1 MIVFGHNN
9 FKIKTFTPRELNL
22 PPDYGL
28 KGAEIQIRQ
37 RYAHIFWI
45 PFFPIGKIWG
55 IKYEGSK
62 DLYELPDDI
71 KLKIKQRHS
80 IKTPWYSFS
89 LLILIFIG
97 VSWFMASEAI
107 REARWESDYYL
118 ELAENKMQIKYP
130 TTGDFYSFNIHDE
143 DDDYGYTPVILKVK
157 SYDDNSI
164 EFVSGYEDLLAQERY
179 EHNIDD
185 EMMNAYNYI
194 YSPFKIKKEDL
205 LKMLNTEY
213 SKYSFTSD
221 ANKVE
226 VPEFYNRKF
235 SFNKIERQKLE
246 IEE

>member
-1 MIVFGHNN
+1 
-9 FKIKTFTPRELNL
+9 
-22 PPDYGL
+22 
-28 KGAEIQIRQ
+28 
-37 RYAHIFWI
+37 
-45 PFFPIGKIWG
+45 
-55 IKYEGSK
+55 
-62 DLYELPDDI
+62 
-71 KLKIKQRHS
+71 
-80 IKTPWYSFS
+80 
-89 LLILIFIG
+89 
-97 VSWFMASEAI
+97 MASEAI
-107 REARWESDYYL
+107 RKARWESDYYL

-143 DDDYGYTPVILKVK
+143 DDDFGYTPVILKVK

-164 EFVSGYEDLLAQERY
+164 EFVAGYEDLLAQDRY

-185 EMMNAYNYI
+185 EMTNAYNYI

-205 LKMLNTEY
+205 LRMLNTEY